1 MEELNAERIIEIH
14 DDIVKDYG
22 GTGGLLTK
30 GTLELLVYKVNREK
44 DVFKMAAL
52 ILHTIAAQHPF
63 FDGNKRTAFVTA
75 ENVLGEAGYYLDA
88 GDDEIVELMRK
99 IAQYQ
104 HTVKTIVDWIR
115 EKAKATSAPIF

>member
-1 MEELNAERIIEIH
+1 M
-14 DDIVKDYG
+14 
-22 GTGGLLTK
+22 TQ
-30 GTLELLVYKVNREK
+30 GTLELLIYKVNHEK
-44 DVFKMAAL
+44 DVFKRAAL

-88 GDDEIVELMRK
+88 GEDEIVELMRK

-104 HTVKTIVDWIR
+104 HTVKTIVDWIK
-115 EKAKATSAPIF
+115 EKAKATSALIF

>member
-1 MEELNAERIIEIH
+1 MEELNAERIIDIH

-22 GTGGLLTK
+22 GTGGLLTQ
-30 GTLELLVYKVNREK
+30 GTVELLVYKVNREK
-44 DVFKMAAL
+44 DVFKRAAL

-104 HTVKTIVDWIR
+104 QTVKTIENWIR
-115 EKAKATSAPIF
+115 DKARATSVPIF